1 MKLVIILLGMMSLV
15 SENSYGFGSARS
27 SASSPTLPVATPVPV
42 SNLPS
47 PPSSDI
53 GTGGLKVAIQQTAN
67 FNPAE
72 LDHLEQSRAVLEKVV
87 NSEEFKQRVIHFTY
101 QGQETYVQ
109 NNGLTN
115 LQIYN
120 DIMQGAEQLPTPTA
134 ANNTMDLYV
143 QLYTSSW
150 FGRNVIGYT
159 DPSVHT
165 IFMNTYFYDSATP
178 GETAG
183 NLMHEWMHKLGFD
196 HDSSATARRPSSV
209 PYAVG
214 YIAEELAA
222 KY

>member
-1 MKLVIILLGMMSLV
+1 MKVVIILLGMMSLV
-15 SENSYGFGSARS
+15 AENSYGFGSGRS
-27 SASSPTLPVATPVPV
+27 SAPTAPSVPTAQV
-42 SNLPS
+42 PT
-47 PPSSDI
+47 PPSSDV
-53 GTGGLKVAIQQTAN
+53 GTGGVRVVIQQANN
-67 FNPAE
+67 FNAAQMA
-72 LDHLEQSRAVLEKVV
+72 HLEQSRAVLEKVV

-120 DIMQGAEQLPTPTA
+120 DIVQAAEQLPTPTA
-134 ANNTMDLYV
+134 ANNTIDLFV

-159 DPSVHT
+159 DPSVPT
-165 IFMNTYFYDSATP
+165 IFMNTYFYNSATP
-178 GETAG
+178 AETAG
-183 NLMHEWMHKLGFD
+183 NMMHEWMHKLGFD
-196 HDSSATARRPSSV
+196 HDFNATAQRPSSV